1 MPTYEYACS
10 TCDTNHEVVQPITDD
25 TLTICPVCGEP
36 GLRKLFS
43 NVGVV
48 FKGSGFYRTDSRD
61 KKSDSISSSSKS
73 SDTKSSESTSGDSK
87 SSDSKSS
94 ENKSGESKSSE
105 SKSSE
110 SKSSEAKTSEPA
122 KKSES
127 KTPASSGSKG
137 SAPATT

>member
-87 SSDSKSS
+87 SGDTKSSEIKSGDSKSS
-94 ENKSGESKSSE
+94 DTKSSE
-105 SKSSE
+105 PKS
-110 SKSSEAKTSEPA
+110 SEPA
-122 KKSES
+122 KKSEP
-127 KTPASSGSKG
+127 KAPASSGSKG

>member
-1 MPTYEYACS
+1 
-10 TCDTNHEVVQPITDD
+10 VQPITDD
-25 TLTICPVCGEP
+25 TLTVCPVCGEP

-73 SDTKSSESTSGDSK
+73 SDTKSGESTSGDSK
-87 SSDSKSS
+87 SGDSKSS
-94 ENKSGESKSSE
+94 ENKSSE

-122 KKSES
+122 KKSEP
-127 KTPASSGSKG
+127 KAPASSGSKG
-137 SAPATT
+137 SAPAAT

>member
-10 TCDTNHEVVQPITDD
+10 TCDTNHEVVQPITDA
-25 TLTICPVCGEP
+25 TLTVCPVCGEP

-61 KKSDSISSSSKS
+61 KKRDSVSSNSKS
-73 SDTKSSESTSGDSK
+73 SDPKSSEGTSGD
-87 SSDSKSS
+87 
-94 ENKSGESKSSE
+94 SKSSE

-110 SKSSEAKTSEPA
+110 TKSGDSKSSESKSSEPA
-122 KKSES
+122 KKAES
-127 KTPASSGSKG
+127 KAPAGSGSKS

>member
-1 MPTYEYACS
+1 VPTYEYACS

-73 SDTKSSESTSGDSK
+73 SDTKSSESASGDSK

-94 ENKSGESKSSE
+94 ESKSSE
-105 SKSSE
+105 SKPSE
-110 SKSSEAKTSEPA
+110 SKPSEPA
-122 KKSES
+122 KKAES

-137 SAPATT
+137 SAPAAT

>member
-25 TLTICPVCGEP
+25 TLTVCPVCGEP

-73 SDTKSSESTSGDSK
+73 SDTKSTESTSGDSK
-87 SSDSKSS
+87 SSDTKSS
-94 ENKSGESKSSE
+94 DT
-105 SKSSE
+105 KSSE

-127 KTPASSGSKG
+127 KVPASSGSKS
-137 SAPATT
+137 SAPAAT

>member
-10 TCDTNHEVVQPITDD
+10 TCDTNHEVVQPITDA
-25 TLTICPVCGEP
+25 TLTVCPVCGEP

-61 KKSDSISSSSKS
+61 KKSDSVSSNSKS
-73 SDTKSSESTSGDSK
+73 SDPKSSESTSGDSK

-94 ENKSGESKSSE
+94 ESKSSDSKSSE

-110 SKSSEAKTSEPA
+110 PA
-122 KKSES
+122 KKAES
-127 KTPASSGSKG
+127 KAPASSGSKS

>member
-61 KKSDSISSSSKS
+61 KKRDSISSSSKS

-94 ENKSGESKSSE
+94 ESKSSE
-105 SKSSE
+105 SKSSDT
-110 SKSSEAKTSEPA
+110 KSSDSKPSEPA
-122 KKSES
+122 KKSEP
-127 KTPASSGSKG
+127 KAPVSSGSKS
-137 SAPATT
+137 SAPAAT